1 MCVCVCVRACS
12 EHVCVRACAR
22 AYVRVFEGHVRVW
35 CACMVCTSTRV
46 YGSIFPPLI
55 SLYSPSLPPFIS
67 VTHSC
72 KHFLS
77 GARFLHALSLVRALT
92 HTHALS
98 CARARSCSRTF
109 NSLPSTPDDLAIEG
123 GEPLK
128 EEVRWR
134 GGLGGRATEP
144 D

>member
-1 MCVCVCVRACS
+1 VCVRACVS
-12 EHVCVRACAR
+12 ACFGGTCACLVCVYGVHAHAG
-22 AYVRVFEGHVRVW
+22 VRIDLRTPHL
-35 CACMVCTSTRV
+35 SL
-46 YGSIFPPLI
+46 FPLPY
-55 SLYSPSLPPFIS
+55 SLHLNHSL
-67 VTHSC
+67 VQ
-72 KHFLS
+72 
-77 GARFLHALSLVRALT
+77 ALSLGRALFARA
-92 HTHALS
+92 HAHAPPLSRALS
-98 CARARSCSRTF
+98 LARTRSCSRTF

>member
-1 MCVCVCVRACS
+1 VRACVRACFGGTCACL
-12 EHVCVRACAR
+12 VCVYGVHAHAG
-22 AYVRVFEGHVRVW
+22 VRIDLRTPHL
-35 CACMVCTSTRV
+35 SL
-46 YGSIFPPLI
+46 FPLPY
-55 SLYSPSLPPFIS
+55 SLHLNHSL
-67 VTHSC
+67 VQ
-72 KHFLS
+72 
-77 GARFLHALSLVRALT
+77 ALSLGRALFARALSRARAHT
-92 HTHALS
+92 HTLS
-98 CARARSCSRTF
+98 LSLARARSCSRTF